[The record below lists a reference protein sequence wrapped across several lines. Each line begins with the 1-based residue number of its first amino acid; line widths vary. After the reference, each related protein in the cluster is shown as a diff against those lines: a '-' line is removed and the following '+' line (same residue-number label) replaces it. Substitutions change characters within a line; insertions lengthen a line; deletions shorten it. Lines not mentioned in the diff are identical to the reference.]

1 VALFGVFLIAVPGI
15 CLFFF
20 YGVVRFEVEK
30 ENVERMA
37 SYAAS
42 FEESFS
48 KPEAEGGGIKGLS
61 ARVSNLGDWPGRV
74 TLIDGQGAVLY
85 DSSGSE
91 AEAMDN
97 HLQRPEIRSA
107 LARGTGVSLRYSATL
122 RAHMHYYALKTRDNA
137 GQVVF
142 IRVAC
147 PISAFTRILSAFL
160 RRSAAALVS
169 VGALS
174 LFFWI
179 WLAKRLFKPLEE
191 IVGRS
196 RQIGTADARFPIFRD
211 VELQRLSEALNTMSE
226 RLREADADIR
236 SRREEL
242 ARIIEALP
250 IGIVLMD
257 SARKVRYL
265 NGVTRFLF
273 GDTGGVVKGS
283 PVERLIPNGEIYDM
297 LDGPDTSKV
306 VFLTPPGSAEGG
318 LLEGGLMVEVSA
330 ISLATGRLMTLRD
343 VTEERRLE
351 ETRRNFT
358 IDAGHELQTPLTA
371 IRAAAELLMEEL
383 AAEGAPIDTPA
394 ENILIE
400 DTLIKDISVEDTP
413 VEEISTEEPQKGKHE
428 RLQGL
433 LSTILRQQERMTS
446 LIDDL
451 LLLVKLSDS
460 KGKLASAERTPE
472 DLVELLE
479 TVADEFRGNP
489 AARSVVIQTAAL
501 DDPELGAPFRANRSE
516 LLRALSN
523 IVDNAVRKCG
533 EKYGASPSG
542 RVKLELRKKD
552 LLWIITVADNG
563 PGVSPEVA
571 AQISKSF
578 RGGTKTRN
586 RGKWGSEG
594 HGLGLS
600 IAARVIESHG
610 GSIELL
616 SSSSLG
622 GADFEIR
629 LPID

>member
-1 VALFGVFLIAVPGI
+1 MKNMTLQGKVVALFGVFLIVVPVL
-15 CLFFF
+15 CLLFF
-20 YGVVRFEVEK
+20 YNVVRVEIEK
-30 ENVERMA
+30 ENLERLA

-48 KPEAEGGGIKGLS
+48 KPEGGGVKGLA
-61 ARVSNLGDWPGRV
+61 ARVADLGDWPGRV
-74 TLIDGQGAVLY
+74 TLIDHNGAVLY

-91 AEAMDN
+91 VMDN

-107 LARGTGVSLRYSATL
+107 SAEETGVSLRYSATL
-122 RAHMHYYALKTRDNA
+122 RTHMHYYALKTRAPD
-137 GQVVF
+137 GQSVF
-142 IRVAC
+142 IRVAY
-147 PISAFTRILSAFL
+147 PISAFTRILSSFL

-169 VGALS
+169 IGVIGL
-174 LFFWI
+174 LFWI

-191 IVGRS
+191 IVRRS
-196 RQIGTADARFPIFRD
+196 RQIGRTDVRFPIFRD

-236 SRREEL
+236 TRREEL
-242 ARIIEALP
+242 TRIIEALP

-257 SARKVRYL
+257 SARKIRYL

-273 GDTGGVVKGS
+273 GDTGDVIKGS

-297 LDGPDTSKV
+297 LEGPDASKV
-306 VFLTPPGSAEGG
+306 VFLTPPTSAESDG
-318 LLEGGLMVEVSA
+318 LIVEVST

-358 IDAGHELQTPLTA
+358 IAAGHELQTPLTA
-371 IRAAAELLMEEL
+371 IRAAAELMMEEL
-383 AAEGAPIDTPA
+383 AAAETP
-394 ENILIE
+394 
-400 DTLIKDISVEDTP
+400 
-413 VEEISTEEPQKGKHE
+413 TEENLTGE
-428 RLQGL
+428 RVQPLFSL

-460 KGKLASAERTPE
+460 KSGSKDEFSDE
-472 DLVELLE
+472 DLMDLLN
-479 TVADEFRGNP
+479 TVADEYRDNP
-489 AARSVVIQTAAL
+489 AARSVLIETTAPPCDREPGHREPGHRL
-501 DDPELGAPFRANRSE
+501 PGAPFRANRSE

-533 EKYGASPSG
+533 EKYGTNPG
-542 RVKLELRKKD
+542 GKVRLDLRSKD
-552 LLWIITVADNG
+552 DQWIVTVTDNG
-563 PGVSPEVA
+563 PGVSAEVA
-571 AQISKSF
+571 EQISKSF
-578 RGGTKTRN
+578 RNGMRTRN
-586 RGKWGSEG
+586 RGKWGSGG

-610 GSIELL
+610 GTIELL

-629 LPID
+629 LPIQNQQNQPPE

>member
-1 VALFGVFLIAVPGI
+1 MFKMKNMTLQGKVVALFGVFLTFVPGL
-15 CLFFF
+15 CLLFF
-20 YGVVRFEVEK
+20 YNVVRVEVEK
-30 ENVERMA
+30 DNVERMA
-37 SYAAS
+37 SYAVS
-42 FEESFS
+42 FQQSFS
-48 KPEAEGGGIKGLS
+48 KPEAEGGGMAGLA
-61 ARVSNLGDWPGRV
+61 ARVSDFGAWPGRV
-74 TLIDGQGAVLY
+74 TLIDDEGAVLY
-85 DSSGSE
+85 DSSGSG

-107 LARGTGVSLRYSATL
+107 LVGGTGVSLRYSATL
-122 RAHMHYYALKTRDNA
+122 RTHMHYYALKTRDA
-137 GQVVF
+137 KGKVVF
-142 IRVAC
+142 IRLAY
-147 PISAFTRILSAFL
+147 PISALTRILTSFL
-160 RRSAAALVS
+160 RRSAAALAL
-169 VGALS
+169 VGVIS

-191 IVGRS
+191 VVRRS
-196 RQIGTADARFPIFRD
+196 RQIGTADVRFPIFRD
-211 VELQRLSEALNTMSE
+211 LELQRLSEALNTMSE

-236 SRREEL
+236 TRREEL

-273 GDTGGVVKGS
+273 GDAGDVVKGS

-297 LDGPDTSKV
+297 LDGPDSSGV
-306 VFLTPPGSAEGG
+306 VFLIPPADA
-318 LLEGGLMVEVSA
+318 EGGLMVEVST

-383 AAEGAPIDTPA
+383 DGGSGGDLESKDS
-394 ENILIE
+394 ESE
-400 DTLIKDISVEDTP
+400 DWESGGSE
-413 VEEISTEEPQKGKHE
+413 SKGKSE
-428 RLQGL
+428 KKAL

-460 KGKLASAERTPE
+460 KGELALAERTAE
-472 DLVELLE
+472 DLVDLLK
-479 TVADEFRGNP
+479 TVADEFRDNP
-489 AARSVVIQTAAL
+489 AARSVVIETTAVPG
-501 DDPELGAPFRANRSE
+501 DGVSGAPFRANRSE
-516 LLRALSN
+516 LLRAISN
-523 IVDNAVRKCG
+523 IVDNAVRKLG
-533 EKYGASPSG
+533 EKYGTNPGG
-542 RVKLELRKKD
+542 RVKLDLRKKD
-552 LLWIITVADNG
+552 GLWVVMVADNG
-563 PGVSPEVA
+563 PGVSLEVA

-578 RGGTKTRN
+578 RNGTRTRN
-586 RGKWGSEG
+586 RGKWGSGG

-629 LPID
+629 LPME